1 LYYSVRL
8 FQILRQQMNYKRGEA
23 ENFSFSCS
31 ATISVSTLLEL
42 ELCEYVPNIALS
54 LQLGLV
60 RIAYN

>member
-1 LYYSVRL
+1 
-8 FQILRQQMNYKRGEA
+8 MNYKRGEA